1 MSFWLVACSLVMLLC
16 ASNASAQFNELRS
29 PFERFTDWRVLVT
42 ASASTPPNSEWSEN
56 SHASLALTEKQL
68 TLNQSVA
75 MEYGDF
81 RVGVNMYSFPNAIFP
96 FIFWNPKFDL
106 MGWDVGGDS
115 SRWTLSVRAENLFAS
130 KTGNEFAGKGQS
142 DKSNFPDRNSFSFLV
157 SWWVGSEPDSAEEFA
172 LMQEALYY
180 EGALREDVYARSLG
194 NEVRYSKRDGLS
206 FALGFGT
213 GKYAG
218 SGPLSKHLNLL
229 SYYDPLKA
237 EGFSGINPLIVARY
251 RLRNLIAQ
259 FDIAGEDINLHF
271 MLRNLRRLDIE
282 TGVLHLEH
290 LFPRYSRGPHRPE
303 AYLTFRY
310 AISTTGEDEL
320 QASFHEVGDA
330 IVSPGNDSDGDGLL
344 DGDEILTYQTNPEKK
359 DTDSDG
365 LTDGDEVLVRKTN
378 PKITDTDGDGLID
391 GDEINKW
398 KTSPRAADTD
408 GDGLTDGEEIA
419 TYLTKPL
426 NMDTDG
432 DGLSDGDEVRNG
444 TKPVDRDSD
453 GDGLSDGDEVN
464 QYRTSPKLPDT
475 DGDDLTDYE
484 EVFEEKTDPL
494 LKDTDGDGVIDSKD
508 DCPLTAGVKESNG
521 CPPQLAAGAQLDIV
535 GIEFE
540 TGLATILDISLSSL
554 ERVEQILRQYPA
566 MRISIEGH
574 TDNQGDADLNRRL
587 ALDRSNAVRDWITA
601 KGIDSRRIETKGF
614 GEDSPITTN
623 ETEEGRARNRR
634 IEFFVIDN

>member
-1 MSFWLVACSLVMLLC
+1 MYVLACTLLLGLFPV
-16 ASNASAQFNELRS
+16 SVNAQFNELRS
-29 PFERFTDWRVLVT
+29 PFERFTDWRILVG
-42 ASASTPPNSEWSEN
+42 ASMGTPPNSEWSEN
-56 SHASLALTEKQL
+56 AHASQALTEKQI

-75 MEYGDF
+75 VEYGQF
-81 RVGVNMYSFPNAIFP
+81 RVGVNSYSFPNVMYP
-96 FIFWNPKFDL
+96 FIFWNPEFDL
-106 MGWDVGGDS
+106 MGWRVGGDS
-115 SRWTLSVRAENLFAS
+115 SRWTLSVRGENLFAS
-130 KTGNEFAGKGQS
+130 NTGNEFQGKGQS

-157 SWWVGSEPDSAEEFA
+157 SWWVGSEPDSAEEFE
-172 LMQEALYY
+172 LMQEAFYY
-180 EGALREDVYARSLG
+180 EGALREDVYARNLG

-206 FALGFGT
+206 FALGLGT

-218 SGPLSKHLNLL
+218 SGPLSRHLNFL
-229 SYYDPLKA
+229 SSYDPWA
-237 EGFSGINPLIVARY
+237 ASGFTGVNPLIVARY

-259 FDIAGEDINLHF
+259 FDVAGEDINLHF
-271 MLRNLRRLDIE
+271 MLRNLRRFDIE

-310 AISTTGEDEL
+310 AISGSSENDLE
-320 QASFHEVGDA
+320 ASFHEIGDA
-330 IVSPGNDSDGDGLL
+330 VVSPGNDSDGDGLL
-344 DGDEILTYQTNPEKK
+344 DGDEILTYQTNPTLK

-365 LTDGDEVLVRKTN
+365 LTDGDEVQVRKTN
-378 PKITDTDGDGLID
+378 PKVTDTDGDGLID
-391 GDEINKW
+391 GEEINKW

-432 DGLSDGDEVRNG
+432 DGLSDGDEVRNA
-444 TKPVDRDSD
+444 TSPVSRDSD
-453 GDGLSDGDEVN
+453 GDGLSDGEEVN
-464 QYRTSPKLPDT
+464 QYRTSPKLKDT
-475 DGDDLTDYE
+475 DGDELTDYE
-484 EVFEEKTDPL
+484 EVFDTKTDA
-494 LKDTDGDGVIDSKD
+494 LKADTDDDGIPDHKD
-508 DCPLTAGVKESNG
+508 DCPLTAGVAAYNG
-521 CPPQLAAGAQLDIV
+521 CPPQLAAGAQLDIA

-540 TGLATILDISLSSL
+540 TGLATILEISLPSL
-554 ERVEQILRQYPA
+554 ERAESILRQFPA

-574 TDNQGDADLNRRL
+574 TDNQGDEDLNRRL
-587 ALDRSNAVRDWITA
+587 ALDRANAVREWLTN
-601 KGIDSRRIETKGF
+601 KGIDPKRIQTKGF